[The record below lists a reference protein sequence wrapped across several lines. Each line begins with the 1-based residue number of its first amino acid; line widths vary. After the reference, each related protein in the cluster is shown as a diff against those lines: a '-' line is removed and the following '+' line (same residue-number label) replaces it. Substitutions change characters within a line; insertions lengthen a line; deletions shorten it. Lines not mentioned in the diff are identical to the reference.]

1 MQESEINPLVA
12 KVMMAREPGQIDMVE
27 GVKNLLIEGG
37 LGDKVEVFLKDD
49 NVIYA
54 ADKNPNVQRFKLNT
68 WLDTQYLSTR
78 RQVAAERSLIVD
90 HAAPEDWLENF
101 KKYHIPFMKAL
112 GLPQSYDH
120 FVGVVAENG

>member
-1 MQESEINPLVA
+1 MVA
-12 KVMMAREPGQIDMVE
+12 DQRGWAFERIALQVQRQLAAEYAVH
-27 GVKNLLIEGG
+27 
-37 LGDKVEVFLKDD
+37 
-49 NVIYA
+49 VIYA

-90 HAAPEDWLENF
+90 HATPEAWLENF